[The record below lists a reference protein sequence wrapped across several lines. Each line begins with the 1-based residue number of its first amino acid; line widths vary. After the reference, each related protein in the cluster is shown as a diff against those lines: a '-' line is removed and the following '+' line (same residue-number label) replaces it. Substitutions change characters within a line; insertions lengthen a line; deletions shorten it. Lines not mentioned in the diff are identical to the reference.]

1 MAFGFLVQNAPT
13 EAQVPEARLETSLN
27 LTFPYIVLIAAQKA
41 LATLD
46 FTSGNKH
53 SVLDVYVY

>member
-13 EAQVPEARLETSLN
+13 EAQVPGARLETSLN

-46 FTSGNKH
+46 FTSGNKD
-53 SVLDVYVY
+53 SV